1 MKKFAKNAAIVLM
14 LLYLFVPLLATFLY
28 ATSTDWSSTMLP
40 RGATLAWFGKL
51 LTNKTFLRALGR
63 TCILSL
69 IAVSLGAA
77 IIVPSIFAI
86 YVYYPRLEKVAEAM
100 VIACY
105 AFPGV
110 ILAFALMNTYA
121 ALGIPM
127 LTVVVGSYILFI
139 YPMIRQGTLNS
150 LRAIGAQTL
159 MESAEILGA
168 SPWTT
173 FRKVILPTI
182 MPGVFSAC
190 LFSFST
196 LFGEFVIINLVVGSK
211 FETVQIFLRKSLSV
225 NGHMASA
232 IVILYFI
239 VISVITFGAIGLT
252 RKQKGYEA

>member
-1 MKKFAKNAAIVLM
+1 
-14 LLYLFVPLLATFLY
+14 
-28 ATSTDWSSTMLP
+28 
-40 RGATLAWFGKL
+40 
-51 LTNKTFLRALGR
+51 
-63 TCILSL
+63 
-69 IAVSLGAA
+69 
-77 IIVPSIFAI
+77 
-86 YVYYPRLEKVAEAM
+86 
-100 VIACY
+100 
-105 AFPGV
+105 
-110 ILAFALMNTYA
+110 
-121 ALGIPM
+121 M

-239 VISVITFGAIGLT
+239 VISAITFGAIGLT